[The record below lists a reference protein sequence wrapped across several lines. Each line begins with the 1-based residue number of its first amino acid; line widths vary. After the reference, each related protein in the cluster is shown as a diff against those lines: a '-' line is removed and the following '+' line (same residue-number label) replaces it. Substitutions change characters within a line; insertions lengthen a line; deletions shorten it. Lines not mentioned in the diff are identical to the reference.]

1 MPDPAVV
8 ASFER
13 QGVGLW
19 QNGNVGTGARCGR
32 LPQEHFG
39 DPRQK
44 MSSLEVRPNLGVL
57 CRRLRYFRP
66 DATLGEAA
74 VALLHLRTLFRTL
87 HFDVSMASL
96 WAIVN
101 GWFTLRRLSRAAV
114 RCDSWLRF
122 LRREQNTA

>member
-1 MPDPAVV
+1 
-8 ASFER
+8 
-13 QGVGLW
+13 
-19 QNGNVGTGARCGR
+19 
-32 LPQEHFG
+32 
-39 DPRQK
+39 